1 MKKNA
6 TALLILV
13 FGLLVLN
20 STAQNS
26 LYFMQRMPQSL
37 DFNPAL
43 APDIGYFISLPGL
56 SMVQAEIYNSGF
68 SFGDLDEFMDR
79 LEDDNYDPDSF
90 VRKIGTS
97 NQTYAETKVN
107 LLGFGFRLKE
117 KSYLSFSLSQR
128 TSARMNAPSNVGYL
142 IYSAVNEDLEYLDD
156 RLPIEIRGLDMEMNV
171 FSQLAVTW
179 SRKIGDHFTVGISP
193 KLIGGTVALKS
204 NNLNARLSREWIE
217 EEFGSYYEYE
227 TDYSGSALVGLPVP
241 VNPDAIGDNNEL
253 NDDADLLPD
262 DWSELYGPGKLFQN
276 AGLAFDIGVKYVLNE
291 QWHFSASLLDLGNT
305 SWKKNGYKIE
315 FNQDAG
321 KLYDDQT
328 FKVKIPAKL
337 YAGAGY
343 SLSSRWVA
351 GVLLRH
357 VFHEDEGF
365 TSATLSMNGYI
376 GRMLSATFS
385 YTASHTW
392 DNLGIGFR
400 LRILPGADLYA
411 VTDNML
417 QLINYKDS
425 RHASV
430 AFGLNMSFGVR

>member
-6 TALLILV
+6 ASFLIMV
-13 FGLLVLN
+13 FGLL
-20 STAQNS
+20 TMHIHAQNS
-26 LYFMQRMPQSL
+26 LYFMERMPQSL
-37 DFNPAL
+37 DYNPAL
-43 APDIGYFISLPGL
+43 APDIGFYLHMPGL
-56 SMVQAEIYNSGF
+56 SMFQAEIYNSGF

-79 LEDDNYDPDSF
+79 LENENYDPDSF
-90 VRKIGTS
+90 VRKIGAS

-117 KSYLSFSLSQR
+117 KGYLSFSLSQR
-128 TSARMNAPSNVGYL
+128 TTARMNAPSNVVYL
-142 IYSAVNEDLEYLDD
+142 IYSAANEDLEYLDD
-156 RLPIEIRGLDMEMNV
+156 RLPIEIRGLDVEMNA

-179 SRKIGDHFTVGISP
+179 SRKVGDHLTIGISP
-193 KLIGGTVALKS
+193 KLIGGMGALKS
-204 NNLNARLSREWIE
+204 SNLNARLTREWIE

-241 VNPDAIGDNNEL
+241 VNPDAIGENNEL
-253 NDDADLLPD
+253 NDAGLLPD
-262 DWSELYGPGKLFQN
+262 EWSGLYGPGKLFQN
-276 AGLAFDIGVKYVLNE
+276 AALAFDIGVKYVLNE
-291 QWHFSASLLDLGNT
+291 RWYFSASLLDLGNT

-328 FKVKIPAKL
+328 FKVKIPARL
-337 YAGAGY
+337 YAGASY
-343 SLSSRWVA
+343 SLSSRWNA
-351 GVLLRH
+351 GMLMRH
-357 VFHEDEGF
+357 VFHEDQGF

-392 DNLGIGFR
+392 DNLGVGLR
-400 LRILPGADLYA
+400 LRILPGNDLYV

-430 AFGLNMSFGVR
+430 AFGLNMSFGGR